1 MKKQDFN
8 SQWVFKK
15 VDLQDTQM
23 VDIPHDA
30 MILETRN
37 SDAAGGSAL
46 AYFPG
51 GMYSYEKTFD
61 VPLDWKEQYV
71 LFEFEGV
78 YQNAKVYIND
88 KLAGGS
94 PYGYIP
100 FKVCADSFLNYGE
113 PNKIKVLADNSLQP
127 SSRWYTGSGIYRP
140 VWLYVGRKEHIEYEG
155 VKISTL
161 SYNPA
166 RIQVE
171 TVHTGEE
178 VSVEILYDGQIV
190 AKSFGDCVELVIPD
204 AKLWSDETPE
214 LYQCRVMLTSE
225 NKIVDEV
232 IEEFGIRK
240 VEWSSKGLFV
250 NGRETLLRGG
260 CVHHDNGILG
270 AKSYKESEDR
280 RVRILKKAGYNAIRS
295 SHNPASKAMLSACD
309 KYGIYMIDETWD
321 MWYFHKSKHDYAN
334 HFMDWYKEDIKALV
348 NRDFNHP
355 SVIMYSIGN
364 EISEPKEEKGVKLTN
379 EMVQYIHSLD
389 NNRAVTCGINLMIIN
404 MASKGKGIYKE
415 EGGLTKEDVP
425 KKNKEKAT
433 SSTLFNMMATM
444 VGTGM
449 NKSANS
455 KKVDLITAPC
465 LAELDIAGYNYASG
479 RYPLERK
486 AHPERIIVGTETFPQ
501 DIVKNWA
508 MVKKYPYLIGDF
520 MWTSWD
526 YIGEV
531 GLGAWSFTEDA
542 RQFNKP
548 YPWLLADA
556 GAIDILGNIGAEAE
570 YASVVWGIR
579 KEPYIG
585 VRPLNHANDT
595 LNKAVWRGTN
605 AMESWSWKN
614 CEGNKTIVEV
624 YADAA
629 RVKLFL
635 NGKCVGQKSVKNYK
649 ALFKLRY
656 TPGELMAIAYNSEG
670 KETAQKQLASAIG
683 NTEILVQPEKE
694 IIKTGEILYINISL
708 TGENGV
714 VEHNVDQ
721 RLSVKVENGELLAL
735 GSANPR
741 TVEQYSSNTFT
752 TYYGKVQAVVRCK
765 DTGTLKINVSGEKL
779 QTVTANIKVEPI
791 I

>member
-1 MKKQDFN
+1 MKKQEFN
-8 SQWVFKK
+8 SQWLFKK
-15 VDLQDTQM
+15 VDSKDVQI
-23 VDIPHDA
+23 VDVPHDA
-30 MILETRN
+30 MIHEKR
-37 SDAAGGSAL
+37 DANATGGSGL

-61 VPLDWKEQYV
+61 VPMDWKEQYV

-100 FKVCADSFLNYGE
+100 FTVCADNFINYGE
-113 PNKIKVLADNSLQP
+113 PNKIKVLVDNSLQP

-140 VWLYVGRKEHIEYEG
+140 VWIYVGGKEHIEQEG

-161 SYNPA
+161 SYHPA

-171 TVHTGEE
+171 TVHTGQE
-178 VSVEILYDGQIV
+178 VIVEILYNGQIV
-190 AKSFGDCVELVIPD
+190 AKGSGACVELEIQD

-225 NKIVDEV
+225 NIIVDELV
-232 IEEFGIRK
+232 EEFGIRK
-240 VEWSSKGLFV
+240 VEWCSKGLFV
-250 NGRETLLRGG
+250 NGKETLLRGG

-270 AKSYKESEDR
+270 ARSYKESEDR

-309 KYGIYMIDETWD
+309 KYGVYMVDETWD
-321 MWYFHKSKHDYAN
+321 MWYFHKSKHDYAT

-364 EISEPKEEKGVKLTN
+364 EVSEPKDEKGVNLTK

-415 EGGLTKEDVP
+415 EGGLASDDKS
-425 KKNKEKAT
+425 KKKKEKAT
-433 SSTLFNMMATM
+433 SSTLFNMMASV

-449 NKSANS
+449 NKAANS
-455 KKVDLITAPC
+455 KKVDLITSPC
-465 LAELDIAGYNYASG
+465 LDELDIAGYNYASG
-479 RYPLERK
+479 RYPLEGK
-486 AHPERIIVGTETFPQ
+486 AHPERIIFGSETFPQ
-501 DIVKNWA
+501 DIAKNWA
-508 MVKKYPYLIGDF
+508 MVKKYPFLIGDF

-531 GLGAWSFTEDA
+531 GIGAWSYTEDG

-548 YPWLLADA
+548 YPWILADA

-570 YASVVWGIR
+570 YASVVWGTR

-585 VRPLNHANDT
+585 IRPLNHPKDT

-629 RVKLFL
+629 KVKLFL
-635 NGKCVGQKSVKNYK
+635 NSKCVGQKSVKDYK

-656 TPGELMAIAYNSEG
+656 APGELMAIAYNSAG
-670 KETAQKQLASAIG
+670 KETARKQLASAIG
-683 NTEILVQPEKE
+683 NTQIRVQPEKE
-694 IIKTGEILYINISL
+694 IINTGEILYVNISL
-708 TGENGV
+708 VGENGV
-714 VEHNVDQ
+714 VEYNADQ
-721 RLSVKVENGELLAL
+721 SLSVKVENGELLAL

-741 TVEQYSSNTFT
+741 TVEQYSSNAFT
-752 TYYGKVQAVVRCK
+752 TYYGKMQAVVRCK
-765 DTGTLKINVSGEKL
+765 EIGTLKINVSGEKL
-779 QTVTANIKVEPI
+779 QTVTASIKVAPI